1 MIFFVIW
8 FAKSTRKFEDTEV
21 VVIRSCRSKDNS
33 TMTYGK
39 GTKMVNGQQQKT
51 TQNYWWKP
59 SVDVIAMLIFCLCL
73 HMISVTR
80 LTRRVSLVEQ
90 ELLTYPGT
98 WVHPRFYVYALYI
111 VVCPFVFFV
120 LTTVLS
126 VLLRY
131 TDSDYPF
138 GIFKLFLQ
146 LCSVQSFVASTLRLL
161 RSWQSQNTLPTMV
174 HCYASPIDRA
184 YSILH
189 MGRHCGGESWEP
201 HQYPLSHLQRV
212 ILLYIWSFG

>member
-39 GTKMVNGQQQKT
+39 RTKMVNGQQQKT

-111 VVCPFVFFV
+111 VVCPFVFFSFSFGHCV
-120 LTTVLS
+120 IC
-126 VLLRY
+126 Y
-131 TDSDYPF
+131 TLYGFWLPPTPL
-138 GIFKLFLQ
+138 GIFKLFL
-146 LCSVQSFVASTLRLL
+146 L
-161 RSWQSQNTLPTMV
+161 
-174 HCYASPIDRA
+174 
-184 YSILH
+184 
-189 MGRHCGGESWEP
+189 
-201 HQYPLSHLQRV
+201 
-212 ILLYIWSFG
+212 